1 MVNSNNN
8 NPPQQCNIVQFAQL
22 REGAII
28 PSKRVDDAGYDIYAC
43 FNEDYML
50 IPPHETKMIPTG
62 IISAFD
68 KKYVGILKER
78 GSTGSKGIAQ
88 RCGVIDSSY
97 RGEWFVA
104 VTNTTT
110 HNIFIKKKD
119 KNITDNIITETD
131 IIYPYEKAICQ
142 CIFIEVPQLSI
153 IQSTKED
160 ILALES
166 ERGIGKIGS
175 SGK

>member
-1 MVNSNNN
+1 MG
-8 NPPQQCNIVQFAQL
+8 NIDYYDMFSQSYIVLFAQL
-22 REGAII
+22 RDSAII
-28 PSKRVDDAGYDIYAC
+28 PSKRDDDAGYDIYAC
-43 FNEDYML
+43 FDEDYMV
-50 IPPHETKMIPTG
+50 IYPHETKMIPTG
-62 IISAFD
+62 LISAFD

-104 VTNTTT
+104 LTNTTN

-119 KNITDNIITETD
+119 KEITNIPVTDED

-142 CIFIEVPQLSI
+142 CIFVEIPHLLVEKSA
-153 IQSTKED
+153 KED

-166 ERGIGKIGS
+166 ERGTGKIGS